1 MQNAA
6 DGTSVASEDR
16 IDLHH
21 VIVSDLMSLI
31 ESVRA
36 SMELIESAIA
46 REAPLGNQ
54 ETATNVVVLD
64 DVTPGYAKAAA
75 ALNACNASLGAA
87 LQSLLDT
94 EVTVPRNRPGADG
107 RHQPAPSCNRSSLRR
122 RTAARCAHALIIESA
137 R

>member
-1 MQNAA
+1 MQNVAG
-6 DGTSVASEDR
+6 GTSTASEDR

-31 ESVRA
+31 ESVRTG
-36 SMELIESAIA
+36 MELIESAIA

-54 ETATNVVVLD
+54 EIATNVVVLD

-87 LQSLLDT
+87 LQALLDT
-94 EVTVPRNRPGADG
+94 GSPFPGTDGGGPNRRP
-107 RHQPAPSCNRSSLRR
+107 LRA
-122 RTAARCAHALIIESA
+122 TGLA
-137 R
+137 

>member
-1 MQNAA
+1 MQQ
-6 DGTSVASEDR
+6 DGIPAASEDR

-31 ESVRA
+31 EGVRA
-36 SMELIESAIA
+36 GMELIESAIA

-54 ETATNVVVLD
+54 EIATDVVVLD

-87 LQSLLDT
+87 LQTLLDT
-94 EVTVPRNRPGADG
+94 GSPFPGTD
-107 RHQPAPSCNRSSLRR
+107 RS
-122 RTAARCAHALIIESA
+122 
-137 R
+137 